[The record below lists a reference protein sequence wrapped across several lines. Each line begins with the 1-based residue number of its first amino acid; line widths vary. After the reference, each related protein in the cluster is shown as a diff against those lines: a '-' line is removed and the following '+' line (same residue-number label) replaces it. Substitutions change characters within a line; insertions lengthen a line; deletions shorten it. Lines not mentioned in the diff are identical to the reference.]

1 MAWPWVRL
9 GHVLSLEYGQS
20 LPERLRDFQGEFLVA
35 GSNGPDGKHIKAL
48 VSSPGVVVGRKG
60 SAGMV
65 QWYNKDFWPIDT
77 TYYVVPKVPLE
88 MRWAYH
94 LLRNLR
100 LDRLATTTGVPGLN
114 RDDAYALEIPLPPIP
129 EQRRIVEVL
138 DQAER
143 LRRIR
148 SHRKIPDG
156 LVRC

>member
-1 MAWPWVRL
+1 MEWPRVRL
-9 GHVLSLEYGQS
+9 GHILSLEYGKS
-20 LPERLRDFQGEFLVA
+20 LPGQLRNFQGEFPVA

-65 QWYNKDFWPIDT
+65 QWYDKDFWPIDT